1 MSKREEILKKRLY
14 GDALCAWV
22 MAVFMLLG
30 ALSKVF
36 TALTGFVNVGMMKG
50 SLEGS
55 PALVLGDGIR
65 QLLLAAAIVLLAL
78 ILTSI
83 RKEGRPFTKMN
94 VSKFRLMA
102 ILIII
107 CAVINLIVSSIAGF
121 FDPQAAFQLTFGVSD
136 FVYAVIGAIFGII
149 SEIFYYG
156 YELQE
161 EMDSIV

>member
-22 MAVFMLLG
+22 
-30 ALSKVF
+30 
-36 TALTGFVNVGMMKG
+36 
-50 SLEGS
+50 
-55 PALVLGDGIR
+55 
-65 QLLLAAAIVLLAL
+65 
-78 ILTSI
+78 
-83 RKEGRPFTKMN
+83 
-94 VSKFRLMA
+94 MA

-136 FVYAVIGAIFGII
+136 FVYAVIGGIFGII